1 MIVENLRTMLR
12 SSRPGE
18 TWGRKPYQKWGVVA
32 GTHVPL
38 PTFAISSVSLEH
50 EDIYVITY
58 RWFLDHLPSLP
69 QALIQA
75 LLPPQTF
82 LDVSLSG
89 SSGPV
94 LVIIVPPTPIPKMP
108 AS

>member
-1 MIVENLRTMLR
+1 MWRT
-12 SSRPGE
+12 SRPGE

-58 RWFLDHLPSLP
+58 RWFLDPLPSLL

-75 LLPPQTF
+75 LLPPKIF
-82 LDVSLSG
+82 LDFSLSG

-94 LVIIVPPTPIPKMP
+94 VVSIVLPTLIPQMP